1 MKPSVNSLKDE
12 TLQQPENVI
21 SQADS
26 SAGQE
31 SFLAKEVSATKF
43 VKIIFLWVVLGA
55 VLVVGVN
62 MWIDIYGLFRPV
74 SNRSL
79 PVYYNERVSKYLL
92 SKNYIPEK
100 FNTVIVGTSLSANL
114 DISEFNNDQDK
125 LKIYNASLMGANIS
139 ELRPVV
145 DNLIEGGV
153 KRMIICF
160 SPYMIKNSGSKEV
173 EFGPKLY
180 IGALGSKN
188 LLDTYVVGLIRHY
201 DLMPAKFP
209 RNQINEFG
217 VNRFGDLYKVENVK
231 EKIEKVIKADKELTV
246 DSIALHELQL
256 FIQKLKDEHIQFVGY
271 FHPIP
276 AEVLS
281 SKRKE
286 YEQFEHTVRQFVKD
300 DNKLINF
307 NTSEFE
313 HFTTDYSNYIDHGH
327 LSVKGQEILT
337 KILVAKH
344 TSRYPL

>member
-1 MKPSVNSLKDE
+1 MKPSANSFKEE
-12 TLQQPENVI
+12 TLQQPETI
-21 SQADS
+21 LSQRDES
-26 SAGQE
+26 VSQE
-31 SFLAKEVSATKF
+31 SFLAKEVSPSRF
-43 VKIIFLWVVLGA
+43 IKIIFLWVVLGI
-55 VLVVGVN
+55 VLIVGLN
-62 MWIDIYGLFRPV
+62 LWIDIYGLFRPV
-74 SNRSL
+74 ANRSL

-92 SKNYIPEK
+92 SENYIPEK

-114 DISEFNNDQDK
+114 DISEFNNEQSK

-145 DNLIEGGV
+145 DNLVQGGV

-188 LLDTYVVGLIRHY
+188 LLDTYIVGIIRHY
-201 DLMPAKFP
+201 NLMPAKFP

-256 FIQKLKDEHIQFVGY
+256 FIEQLKDNHIQFIGY

-276 AEVLS
+276 AEVLA
-281 SKRKE
+281 SKRAA
-286 YEQFEHTVRQFVKD
+286 YENFERTVRQFVND
-300 DNKLINF
+300 DSRLLNF

-313 HFTTDYSNYIDHGH
+313 YFTKDYSNYIDHGH
-327 LSVKGQEILT
+327 LSAKGQDTLT
-337 KILVAKH
+337 KILITEH
-344 TSRYPL
+344 TKRYPL